1 MSQPDA
7 LDGGRLKD
15 STVRFGA
22 SIFIK
27 VIETVMAV
35 REP

>member
-22 SIFIK
+22 SISIK
-27 VIETVMAV
+27 VTETAV
-35 REP
+35 AV